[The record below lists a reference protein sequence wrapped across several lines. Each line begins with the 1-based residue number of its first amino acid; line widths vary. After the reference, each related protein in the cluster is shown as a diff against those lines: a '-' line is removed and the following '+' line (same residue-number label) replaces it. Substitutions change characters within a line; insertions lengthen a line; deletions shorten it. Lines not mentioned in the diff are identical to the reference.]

1 MGGVAGVAREGGG
14 RPKENENEIERKRGK
29 INERKSEPSRGR
41 QYPILSSYV
50 SSCRLS
56 RRVACSC
63 TYSLQRHLLFVV
75 SVSCLSLDFF
85 FSHVMNVVII
95 SICCSCFA
103 ISFLAGI
110 DSGSLKQNFFLDL
123 LVFFPARWDWSD
135 SCVSDVDL
143 VDLNGGIN
151 LGQHGADTF
160 DCPALLIQ
168 LNCRIRLADLLT
180 LLTAANQQNQ
190 PPPHPNHLTLT

>member
-85 FSHVMNVVII
+85 FHM
-95 SICCSCFA
+95 
-103 ISFLAGI
+103 
-110 DSGSLKQNFFLDL
+110 
-123 LVFFPARWDWSD
+123 
-135 SCVSDVDL
+135 
-143 VDLNGGIN
+143 
-151 LGQHGADTF
+151 
-160 DCPALLIQ
+160 
-168 LNCRIRLADLLT
+168 
-180 LLTAANQQNQ
+180 
-190 PPPHPNHLTLT
+190 